1 MLQTAG
7 AVGDGVCLNL
17 MPAGVVPR
25 QRAEVAAGAAAAG
38 RELPEGFGVMARLQV
53 VVTDDPA
60 TARATLRSTLLGP
73 YLAQP
78 VYNRFL
84 SWMGYREEA
93 DAIAAAWAQRDREAL
108 ERSVPDRLVDD
119 LALIGSASR
128 VQERL
133 ESFAAAGITVAALS
147 VPLADRVEET
157 LRALAPVG

>member
-1 MLQTAG
+1 M
-7 AVGDGVCLNL
+7 
-17 MPAGVVPR
+17 
-25 QRAEVAAGAAAAG
+25 
-38 RELPEGFGVMARLQV
+38 
-53 VVTDDPA
+53 
-60 TARATLRSTLLGP
+60 
-73 YLAQP
+73 
-78 VYNRFL
+78 YNRFL